1 MNQFHENSFLDIPVP
16 YNFLKF
22 WWKDIFKLIDLI
34 HVFFIGQALDFFNI
48 FWPTMSSIL

>member
-22 WWKDIFKLIDLI
+22 WWKDIMK
-34 HVFFIGQALDFFNI
+34 FIGQALDFLNI
-48 FWPTMSSIL
+48 FWPAVSSIL